1 MPNAAVVYNP
11 TKLTREQLAGVVD
24 PAPGAAGRGET
35 VCIGTT
41 GDDPGTGQAREAVRR
56 GVDVVIA
63 VGGDGTVRAVA
74 EGLRGSGV
82 ALAICPLGTANLYAR
97 NIGLPLDNLAA
108 AVDIAV
114 TGRSH
119 RVDVGLAR
127 WPRPG
132 GDIVEHAFLVM
143 AGMGLDAQ
151 IMSNTDADLKKRV
164 GFLAYVK
171 TGAVEVSRN
180 RRMSLTYRLDGAR
193 ERRARAHMMVV
204 GNCGSI
210 GYNVY
215 LMPDAAVDDG
225 LLDVVLA
232 KPAGPF
238 GWLLVGWRVF
248 VSNTVRRR
256 LLRRSPRYDDP
267 VYAYLQGRSLD
278 VELRRPQVMQLDG
291 DAVGDVG
298 SVSFRVDA
306 GTLLVRVPDVSLN

>member
-1 MPNAAVVYNP
+1 MPAAVVFNP
-11 TKLTREQLAGVVD
+11 TKLTQQELAAVID
-24 PAPGAAGRGET
+24 PATEAAGWGET
-35 VCIGTT
+35 IWIETT
-41 GDDPGTGQAREAVRR
+41 ADDPGAGQAREAVRR
-56 GVDVVIA
+56 GASVVLA
-63 VGGDGTVRAVA
+63 VGGDGTVRSVA
-74 EGLRGSGV
+74 EGLRRTRV
-82 ALAICPLGTANLYAR
+82 PLAILPLGTANLLAR
-97 NIGLPLDNLAA
+97 NLGLPLDDLEA

-119 RVDVGLAR
+119 PVDVGLAR
-127 WPRPG
+127 WLRAG
-132 GDIVEHAFLVM
+132 GDVVEHAFVVM

-151 IMSNTDADLKKRV
+151 IMSNTDEGLKRRV

-180 RRMSLTYRLDGAR
+180 RRMSLTYRLDGGR

-225 LLDVVLA
+225 QLDVVLA

-238 GWLLVGWRVF
+238 GWLLVGWRVL
-248 VSNTVRRR
+248 VSNTIRRR
-256 LLRRSPRYDDP
+256 LLHRSPRYDDP
-267 VYAYLQGRSLD
+267 VFAYLQGRSLD
-278 VELRRPQVMQLDG
+278 VSLKRPQVMQLDG

-298 SVSFRVDA
+298 SVSFSIDP
-306 GTLLVRVPDVSLN
+306 GSLLVRVPDRSTS

>member
-1 MPNAAVVYNP
+1 VV
-11 TKLTREQLAGVVD
+11 L
-24 PAPGAAGRGET
+24 
-35 VCIGTT
+35 
-41 GDDPGTGQAREAVRR
+41 
-56 GVDVVIA
+56 A
-63 VGGDGTVRAVA
+63 VGGDGTVRSVA
-74 EGLRGSGV
+74 EGLRRTRV
-82 ALAICPLGTANLYAR
+82 PLAILPLGTANLLAR
-97 NIGLPLDNLAA
+97 NLGLPLDDLEA

-119 RVDVGLAR
+119 PVDVGLAR
-127 WPRPG
+127 WLRTG
-132 GDIVEHAFLVM
+132 GDVVEHAFVVM

-180 RRMSLTYRLDGAR
+180 RRMSLTYRLDGGR

-225 LLDVVLA
+225 QLDVVLA

-238 GWLLVGWRVF
+238 GWLLVGWRVL
-248 VSNTVRRR
+248 VSNTIRRR
-256 LLRRSPRYDDP
+256 LLHRSPRYDDP
-267 VYAYLQGRSLD
+267 VFAYLQGRSLD
-278 VELRRPQVMQLDG
+278 VSLKRPQVMQLDG

-298 SVSFRVDA
+298 SVSFSIDP
-306 GTLLVRVPDVSLN
+306 GSLLVRVPDRSTS

>member
-1 MPNAAVVYNP
+1 MPAAVVFNP
-11 TKLTREQLAGVVD
+11 TKLTQQELAAVID
-24 PAPGAAGRGET
+24 PATEAAGWGET
-35 VCIGTT
+35 IWIETT
-41 GDDPGTGQAREAVRR
+41 ADDPGAGQAREAVRR
-56 GVDVVIA
+56 GASVVLA
-63 VGGDGTVRAVA
+63 VGGDGTVRSVA
-74 EGLRGSGV
+74 EGLRRTRV
-82 ALAICPLGTANLYAR
+82 PLAILPLGTANLLAR
-97 NIGLPLDNLAA
+97 NLGLPLDDLEA

-119 RVDVGLAR
+119 PVDVGLAR
-127 WPRPG
+127 WLRAG
-132 GDIVEHAFLVM
+132 GDVVEHAFVVM

-151 IMSNTDADLKKRV
+151 IMSNTDEGLKRRV

-180 RRMSLTYRLDGAR
+180 RRMSLTYRLDGGR

-225 LLDVVLA
+225 QLDVVLA

-248 VSNTVRRR
+248 VSNAIRRR
-256 LLRRSPRYDDP
+256 LLPMLHDGMETWRNDLKPKLCKAGVHIHSYDERIGIED
-267 VYAYLQGRSLD
+267 YLTGIDWYHR
-278 VELRRPQVMQLDG
+278 
-291 DAVGDVG
+291 
-298 SVSFRVDA
+298 
-306 GTLLVRVPDVSLN
+306 LLEGIA

>member
-1 MPNAAVVYNP
+1 MPAAVVFNP
-11 TKLTREQLAGVVD
+11 TKLTRRDLAAVID
-24 PAPGAAGRGET
+24 PATEAAGWGET
-35 VCIGTT
+35 IWIETT
-41 GDDPGTGQAREAVRR
+41 ADDPGAGQAREAVRR
-56 GVDVVIA
+56 GANVVLA
-63 VGGDGTVRAVA
+63 VGGYGTVRSVA
-74 EGLRGSGV
+74 EGLRRTRV
-82 ALAICPLGTANLYAR
+82 PLAILPLGTANLLAR
-97 NIGLPLDNLAA
+97 NLGLPLDDLEA

-119 RVDVGLAR
+119 PVDVGLAR
-127 WPRPG
+127 WLRAG
-132 GDIVEHAFLVM
+132 GDVVELAFVVM

-151 IMSNTDADLKKRV
+151 ILSITDADLKRRV

-180 RRMSLTYRLDGAR
+180 RRMSLTYRLDGGR

-225 LLDVVLA
+225 QLDVVLA

-238 GWLLVGWRVF
+238 GWLLVGWRVL
-248 VSNTVRRR
+248 VSNTIRRR
-256 LLRRSPRYDDP
+256 LLHRSPRYDDP
-267 VYAYLQGRSLD
+267 EFAYLQGRSLD
-278 VELRRPQVMQLDG
+278 VSLKRPQVMQLDG

-298 SVSFRVDA
+298 SVSFSIDP
-306 GTLLVRVPDVSLN
+306 GSLLVRVPDRSTS